1 MPYEIPA
8 IVQDRVSPRAR
19 EYLKKIEHF
28 VETECI
34 PADEVYEAQVSKE
47 PSLRWKSYP
56 PIIDELKKKARAQ
69 GLWNLFLS
77 KTHYSQGAGF
87 TNLEYGLMAE
97 ILGRSHTGSEAM
109 NCSAPDTGNME
120 VLAKYGNDAQKKEWL
135 EPLLDG
141 KIRSAFLMTERY
153 AASSDAKNIDM
164 KMRIEGDT
172 IVLNGTKWWSSGAC
186 DPRCAVY
193 ITMTKTENNIST
205 DAFKQQSVVIVPAN
219 TPGITVLRPLHVYGY
234 DDAPHG
240 HAEVRFVNVR
250 IPKSNLVLGEGRG
263 FEIIQGRLGPGRI
276 HHCMRSIGAAERGLD
291 YMIAR
296 VNDPSRR
303 TFGKLISEHGTI
315 RTWIAES
322 RIQIDSCRLLV
333 LNAADKI
340 DRNDAKAALKEIAMA
355 KIVVPRTVIDVL
367 DKAIQAHGAG
377 GICQDFPLARM
388 WAGIRTLRIADG
400 PDEVHLAQ
408 MGRNENKRAAEI
420 VKRHEAQEKRREEL
434 FRLYKIEG
442 RSQL

>member
-19 EYLKKIEHF
+19 ETLRKIEHF

-34 PADEVYEAQVSKE
+34 PADAVYEAQISE
-47 PSLRWKSYP
+47 DPALRWKSYP

-77 KTHYSQGAGF
+77 KTHYSEGAGF

-97 ILGRSHTGSEAM
+97 ILGRSFIASESM

-120 VLAKYGNDAQKKEWL
+120 VLAKYGNDAQKKQWL

-153 AASSDAKNIDM
+153 AASSDAKNINM
-164 KMRIEGDT
+164 KLRHEGDDL
-172 IVLNGTKWWSSGAC
+172 VLNGTKWWSSGAC
-186 DPRCAVY
+186 DPRCAIY
-193 ITMTKTENNIST
+193 IVMCKSEKNTSN
-205 DAFKQQSVVIVPAN
+205 DQFKQQSVVLVPAN
-219 TPGITVLRPLHVYGY
+219 TPGVTVLRPLSVFGY

-240 HAEVRFVNVR
+240 HAEVRFENVR
-250 IPKSNLVLGEGRG
+250 VPKSSLVLGEGRG

-276 HHCMRSIGAAERGLD
+276 HHCMRSIGAAERALD
-291 YMIAR
+291 YMLAR
-296 VNDPSRR
+296 VNDPNRR

-322 RIQIDSCRLLV
+322 RISIDSCRLIV

-340 DRNDAKAALKEIAMA
+340 DRIDAKGALKEIAMA
-355 KIVVPRTVIDVL
+355 KIVVPRAVIDIL

-377 GICQDFPLARM
+377 GVCQDFPLAKM
-388 WAGIRTLRIADG
+388 HSHLRTLRIADG

-408 MGRNENKRAAEI
+408 MGRNENARAAEVI
-420 VKRHEAQEKRREEL
+420 KKLDQHEQKRAEL
-434 FRLYKIEG
+434 FRQYKIEG
-442 RSQL
+442 RSHL

>member
-1 MPYEIPA
+1 MPFEIPA
-8 IVQDRVSPRAR
+8 IVQDRVSDRAR
-19 EYLKKIEHF
+19 ETMKKIEHF

-34 PADEVYEAQVSKE
+34 PADEIYEAQISKD
-47 PSLRWKSYP
+47 PSLRWKTYP
-56 PIIDELKKKARAQ
+56 PVIDDLKKKARAQ

-97 ILGRSHTGSEAM
+97 ILGRSHTASESM

-120 VLAKYGNDAQKKEWL
+120 VLAKYGDDAQKKRWL

-141 KIRSAFLMTERY
+141 KIRSAFLMTERFS
-153 AASSDAKNIDM
+153 ASSDAKNIN
-164 KMRIEGDT
+164 MRMRTEGDEL
-172 IVLNGTKWWSSGAC
+172 VLNGTKWWSSGAC

-193 ITMTKTENNIST
+193 VVMCKSELNTSS
-205 DAFKQQSVVIVPAN
+205 DPFKQQSVVLVPAG
-219 TPGITVLRPLHVYGY
+219 TPGVTVLRPLSVFGY

-240 HAEVRFVNVR
+240 HAEVRFENVR
-250 IPKSNLVLGEGRG
+250 VPKSNLVLGEGRG

-296 VNDPSRR
+296 VNDPNRR

-322 RIQIDSCRLLV
+322 RIAIDSCRLLV

-340 DRNDAKAALKEIAMA
+340 DRHDAKAALKEIAMA
-355 KIVVPRTVIDVL
+355 KIVVPRTVCDVL

-377 GICQDFPLARM
+377 GVCQDFPLARM
-388 WAGIRTLRIADG
+388 YAGIRTLRIADG

-408 MGRNENKRAAEI
+408 MGRNENGRAAEI
-420 VKRHEAQEKRREEL
+420 MKKHERQEARRAEL
-434 FRLYKIEG
+434 FRQYKIDG
-442 RSQL
+442 RSHL

>member
-1 MPYEIPA
+1 MPFEIPA
-8 IVQDRVSPRAR
+8 IVQDRVSNRAR
-19 EYLKKIEHF
+19 ETMKKIEHF

-34 PADEVYEAQVSKE
+34 PADEIYEAQISKE
-47 PSLRWKSYP
+47 PSLRWKTYP
-56 PIIDELKKKARAQ
+56 PIMDDLKKKARAQ

-97 ILGRSHTGSEAM
+97 ILGRSHTASESM

-120 VLAKYGNDAQKKEWL
+120 VLAKYGDDAQKKQWL

-141 KIRSAFLMTERY
+141 KIRSAFLMTERF
-153 AASSDAKNIDM
+153 AASSDAKNINM
-164 KMRIEGDT
+164 HMRTEGNEL
-172 IVLNGTKWWSSGAC
+172 VLNGTKWWSSGAC

-193 ITMTKTENNIST
+193 IVMCKSELNTSS
-205 DAFKQQSVVIVPAN
+205 DPFKQQSVVLVPAG
-219 TPGITVLRPLHVYGY
+219 TPGVTVLRPLSVFGY

-240 HAEVRFVNVR
+240 HAEVRFENVR
-250 IPKSNLVLGEGRG
+250 VPRSNLVLGEGRG

-296 VNDPSRR
+296 VNDPNRR

-315 RTWIAES
+315 RSWIAES
-322 RIQIDSCRLLV
+322 RIAIDSCRLLV

-340 DRNDAKAALKEIAMA
+340 DRHDAKAALKEIAMA
-355 KIVVPRTVIDVL
+355 KIVVPRTVCDVL

-377 GICQDFPLARM
+377 GVCQDFPLARM
-388 WAGIRTLRIADG
+388 YAGIRTLRIADG

-408 MGRNENKRAAEI
+408 MGRNENGRAAEI
-420 VKRHEAQEKRREEL
+420 IKKHEKQEARRAEL
-434 FRLYKIEG
+434 FRQYKIDG
-442 RSQL
+442 KSHL

>member
-1 MPYEIPA
+1 MPFTIPA
-8 IVQDRVSPRAR
+8 MVEDRVSPRAK
-19 EYLKKIEHF
+19 EYIKKIEHF

-34 PADEVYEAQVSKE
+34 PADEIYEAQISKNPE
-47 PSLRWKSYP
+47 LRWKSYP
-56 PIIDELKKKARAQ
+56 PIMDDLKAKARKL

-97 ILGRSHTGSEAM
+97 ILGRSHVASESM

-120 VLAKYGNDAQKKEWL
+120 VFAKYGNDAQKKEWL

-164 KMRIEGDT
+164 KMRTEGSDL
-172 IVLNGTKWWSSGAC
+172 VLNGTKWWSSGAC

-193 ITMTKTENNIST
+193 VVMCKSENNTST
-205 DAFKQQSVVIVPAN
+205 DPFKQQSVVIVPAG
-219 TPGITVLRPLHVYGY
+219 TPGVTVLRPLGVYGY

-240 HAEVRFVNVR
+240 HAEVQFVNVR
-250 IPKSNLVLGEGRG
+250 VPKSNLVLGEGRG

-276 HHCMRSIGAAERGLD
+276 HHCMRSIGAAERALE
-291 YMIAR
+291 YLIAR
-296 VNDPSRR
+296 VNDPNRR

-315 RTWIAES
+315 RHWIAQA
-322 RIQIDSCRLLV
+322 RIDIDAGRLLV

-340 DRNDAKAALKEIAMA
+340 DRYDAKAALKEIAMA
-355 KIVVPRTVIDVL
+355 KIVVPRMACDVL

-388 WAGIRTLRIADG
+388 WSGQRTLRIADG

-408 MGRNENKRAAEI
+408 MGRNENSRAPEI
-420 VKRHEAQEKRREEL
+420 IARLQAQEKRREEL
-434 FRLYKIEG
+434 FRQYKIEG
-442 RSQL
+442 KARI